1 MKTHAPFLQTIT
13 SRTAFVVVVLSML
26 LGVVGCGSNTTR
38 ETPPEP
44 EIVYDDIETL
54 TNGMAL
60 LTLPTEAQWIEYQ
73 RGTST
78 IDIGPSDLTL
88 LAVMRFDE
96 EGLAQLREQL
106 TEPRPSTS
114 VEADFVRDWFPA
126 EVKNAFTPNQ
136 LNGFL
141 EVNVPVYN
149 ATPFYSGSYQNGY
162 AIIIGHYVLI
172 SMYTM

>member
-1 MKTHAPFLQTIT
+1 MKTHIPFLQIITI
-13 SRTAFVVVVLSML
+13 RTAFVVVVLSML
-26 LGVVGCGSNTTR
+26 LGLVGCGSTTTR

-44 EIVYDDIETL
+44 ETVYNDIESL

-60 LTLPTEAQWIEYQ
+60 LVMPTEAQWIEYQ

-78 IDIGPSDLTL
+78 IDIGPSDLAL
-88 LAVMRFDE
+88 LAVMRFNEAD
-96 EGLAQLREQL
+96 LVQVREQL
-106 TEPRPSTS
+106 TEPRPGTS
-114 VEADFVRDWFPA
+114 VEADFVREWFPA

-162 AIIIGHYVLI
+162 AIIIGDYVLI